1 MDEYALKGPQVQPD
15 ASYWGF
21 CRKLCIVP
29 TEEILKHTDDKNG
42 LDYFPPWK
50 ESDVVT
56 ELDELIELSHLR
68 DDPCALVNT
77 GPCKDLPPVCGPEEK
92 KPPAYGCRQPISR
105 LFNLPAPLGAPLLHR
120 LPGEQIIR
128 TGRGMARAVESETPG
143 LYHRQA
149 LSYLITMRHW
159 SPPRQALVWAALD
172 VAITSALQAAW
183 YYKWLSPRDHVS
195 RRQRPIEY
203 ARKHHKTLNVLFD
216 CPDEL
221 NPAYNLCPDGR
232 PKKGKPCGDN
242 LSGTPR
248 HPAYPSGHSTY
259 SGAASEILSY
269 FFGAQ
274 KTPAALPF
282 DVRLESNPNSTIKE
296 ELDHMADNIGMGR
309 LWAGIH
315 WRSDHEAGMKLGR
328 VVARL
333 VIRQLLDMGSVKGS
347 SVNPFILCPP
357 EPTPPKNQCDFN
369 DEQKPCDE
377 NGKIPTI
384 EDLTKERDLIVKHCG
399 EHKGEC
405 TPCDAKKIKGKEE
418 EKEPKEKEPNEKAM
432 YDMNRG
438 TNRGGRSE

>member
-21 CRKLCIVP
+21 CSKLCIVP
-29 TEEILKHTDDKNG
+29 MEQILKTTDDESSS
-42 LDYFPPWK
+42 DYFPPWK
-50 ESDVVT
+50 DADVEK

-68 DDPCALVNT
+68 DDPCALVNPDACR
-77 GPCKDLPPVCGPEEK
+77 GAALPPVCGPEK
-92 KPPAYGCRQPISR
+92 KKLPEAFGCRQPISR
-105 LFNLPAPLGAPLLHR
+105 LLNLPAPLGAALVHR

-128 TGRGMARAVESETPG
+128 TGRGMARSVEGETPG
-143 LYHRQA
+143 LYYRQA

-172 VAITSALQAAW
+172 VAIASALQAAW

-203 ARKHHKTLNVLFD
+203 ALAHGKKLNVLFD

-221 NPAYNLCPDGR
+221 NPAYNVCPDGR
-232 PKKGKPCGDN
+232 PPKGKPCGNN

-259 SGAASEILSY
+259 SGAASTILAY
-269 FFGAQ
+269 FFGEQ
-274 KTPAALPF
+274 TTPAALPY
-282 DVRLESNPNSTIKE
+282 DERLGSHPNTKLKL

-328 VVARL
+328 VVARF
-333 VIRQLLDMGSVKGS
+333 VIQQLLDMGSVDGHH
-347 SVNPFILCPP
+347 VNPFILCPP
-357 EPTPPKNQCDFN
+357 EPTPPKNQCDFG
-369 DEQKPCDE
+369 DKQKPCNE
-377 NGKIPTI
+377 NATPPPIH
-384 EDLTKERDLIVKHCG
+384 DLEKARDLIVKHCH
-399 EHKGEC
+399 EHKGK
-405 TPCDAKKIKGKEE
+405 CDACEDPYKGAAD
-418 EKEPKEKEPNEKAM
+418 EKAAF
-432 YDMNRG
+432 DMNRSA
-438 TNRGGRSE
+438 NRGGQ